1 MIVAIC
7 ASDEPRDVRQA
18 ILTAARPDH
27 PADSR
32 GHGAP
37 QAISLL
43 ISALQAQR
51 LDGMTLLDIGGGI
64 GAIPLALLQSGVT
77 EALDVDAS
85 AAYLDVA
92 RAEAERLGLAE
103 RLRFLHGNLVE
114 MAVTIDPADVVTLDR
129 VICCFDDMP
138 ALVGASAAR
147 AKQFYG
153 LVFPRDTWWMR
164 LYGRLRNSLFALTRT
179 PLRFYVHATTAV
191 DAVARAEGLERCSSQ
206 HVGAWQV
213 VLYARRQTIE

>member
-1 MIVAIC
+1 MSHCSCEGLDRCFDCQHVA
-7 ASDEPRDVRQA
+7 RDLEDYR
-18 ILTAARPDH
+18 RD
-27 PADSR
+27 
-32 GHGAP
+32 GAP
-37 QAISLL
+37 QATRLL
-43 ISALQAQR
+43 IAALQAQR

-92 RAEAERLGLAE
+92 RAEAERLCLAE
-103 RLRFLHGNLVE
+103 RLRFLQGNFVE
-114 MAVTIDPADVVTLDR
+114 VAATIAPADIVTLDR

-153 LVFPRDTWWMR
+153 LIFPRDTWWMR
-164 LYGRLRNSLFALTRT
+164 LFSRVRNGVLSVTRA

-191 DAVARAEGLERCSSQ
+191 DAVVRAQGLERCSSQ
-206 HVGAWQV
+206 RAGAWQV
-213 VLYARRQTIE
+213 VLYARRQPLE